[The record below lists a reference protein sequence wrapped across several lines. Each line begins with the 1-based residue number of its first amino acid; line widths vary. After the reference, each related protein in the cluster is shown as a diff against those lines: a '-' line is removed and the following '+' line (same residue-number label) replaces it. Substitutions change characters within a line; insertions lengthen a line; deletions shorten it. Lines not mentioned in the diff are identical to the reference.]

1 MSDFDF
7 DYGADLAEGNGVKRV
22 NPEVGKQFG
31 RLKAVIHLGKCE
43 NNFGKTKKD
52 PVNKVC
58 MVFEL
63 KGNLVPEDDEENDTI
78 TGIHPDTGEPIDW
91 TTTINLTKGDNAALT
106 KIMSALISKKEMDAG
121 TIKGFDQLIGRPVD
135 FEIVGSDKL
144 DDDGKPKYY
153 DIKNITMPAAIVK
166 SQIPELKNPATTYP
180 PHCKLPMLTVDAVL
194 ATSMYNDVIKGMMTS
209 EEWKAGTHPA
219 IALVEEI
226 RKTQPKYATATA
238 KDDKAA
244 GSDTGATQ
252 QPSVPTETVDATE
265 EF

>member
-7 DYGADLAEGNGVKRV
+7 DYGAELAEGNGAKRV

-43 NNFGKTKKD
+43 NNYGKTKKD

-58 MVFEL
+58 LVMEL
-63 KGNLVPEDDEENDTI
+63 KGNLVPDDDEENDTI
-78 TGIHPDTGEPIDW
+78 TGLNPETGEPIDW
-91 TTTINLTKGDNAALT
+91 TTTMNLTKGDNAALT
-106 KIMSALISKKEMDAG
+106 KLMSALISKKEMDAG
-121 TIKGFDQLIGRPVD
+121 TIKGFDQLIGRPLD
-135 FEIVGSDKL
+135 FEIVGSEKT

-153 DIKNITMPAAIVK
+153 DIKNISMPAAIVK
-166 SQIPELKNPATTYP
+166 SQIPELKNPANYP
-180 PHCKLPMLTVDAVL
+180 AHCKLPMLTVDAVL
-194 ATSMYNDVIKGMMTS
+194 ATNMFNDVQMGMMKS

-238 KDDKAA
+238 KSDNAT
-244 GSDTGATQ
+244 GEDTGAQ
-252 QPSVPTETVDATE
+252 KVAAPTETVDPKE